1 MEIQRMSEEFKITL
15 NQASNDFEDQFEET
29 F

>member
-1 MEIQRMSEEFKITL
+1 MEIERMSEEFKITL
-15 NQASNDFEDQFEET
+15 NQASNDFGDQCDET

>member
-1 MEIQRMSEEFKITL
+1 MEIQRMNEEFKITL
-15 NQASNDFEDQFEET
+15 NQASNDFGDQCDET

>member
-15 NQASNDFEDQFEET
+15 NQASNDFEDQCDET